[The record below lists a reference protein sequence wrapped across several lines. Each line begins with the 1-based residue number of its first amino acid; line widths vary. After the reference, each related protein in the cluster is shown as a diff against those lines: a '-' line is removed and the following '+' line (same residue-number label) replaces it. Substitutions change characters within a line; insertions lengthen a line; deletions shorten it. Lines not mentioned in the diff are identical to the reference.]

1 MSNLAN
7 NLRHLRKQ
15 NQLTQEQLAQKLGVK
30 RAMIGAYEEGRAEP
44 RLLTLQHFC
53 QFFSVRMDQLVL
65 RDLSTENVT
74 PEADIEGR
82 KLRILPILVSAE
94 GDKELGTLVPVK
106 ASAGYLNG
114 YGDAD
119 FVGALPRFSLP
130 FPELPQDRTYR
141 VFQIRG
147 NSMLPVPPG
156 AYVISEYVQDW
167 NDIRNEECYILI
179 TRDEGVVYKRV
190 INNMREGQLLL
201 KSDNPEYEP
210 YTVPL
215 GRVVEVWKAVGVVS
229 FEIPNPERQ
238 PGMPQITALLTDLK
252 QEVEALK
259 KGREIEES

>member
-1 MSNLAN
+1 MSNLAT

-15 NQLTQEQLAQKLGVK
+15 NQLTQDQLAQKLGLK
-30 RAMIGAYEEGRAEP
+30 RAMIGAYEESRAEP
-44 RLLTLQHFC
+44 RLLTLQHLC
-53 QFFSVRMDQLVL
+53 QFFKVRMDQLVL
-65 RDLSTENVT
+65 RDLTTEKTEEEV
-74 PEADIEGR
+74 DVKGQ
-82 KLRILPILVSAE
+82 KLRILPVVVSAE

-147 NSMLPVPPG
+147 NSMLPLPPG

-210 YTVPL
+210 YTVPI

-229 FEIPNPERQ
+229 FELPNPERQ
-238 PGMPQITALLTDLK
+238 PGMPQITALLTELK

-259 KGREIEES
+259 KGREITES